1 MRFFGGAETA
11 TTGKMTLTP
20 PKRTSAGYYLAM
32 TSPVSAPP
40 LTWTVEGTWTTTS
53 EWNTWASEQRKR
65 LLGEL
70 LSHGTWFSKP
80 PRHEVLGPLFTP
92 WTTSMKAPK
101 VPGVEGSTGTATWTL
116 EGIMMT
122 STEISPIWSI
132 GDYTQDEM
140 QDTISLFGD
149 EEETTTGPQE
159 TREIEIEEID
169 NAPAAAPTHIRSRE
183 WEARKFLAKER
194 VREARL
200 KSQIAKSLS
209 RKEES
214 RFYRQFGDLDDAE
227 SHFSEY
233 DLTDHEESDSDSG
246 SSYDED
252 TLAHV

>member
-1 MRFFGGAETA
+1 LA
-11 TTGKMTLTP
+11 LT
-20 PKRTSAGYYLAM
+20 SHI
-32 TSPVSAPP
+32 TSPVLS
-40 LTWTVEGTWTTTS
+40 WTAEGTWTTS
-53 EWNTWASEQRKR
+53 EAWTTWTSEQRKR
-65 LLGEL
+65 MLGEL

-80 PRHEVLGPLFTP
+80 PRYEVLNPLFTP
-92 WTTSMKAPK
+92 WTTSTKAPK
-101 VPGVEGSTGTATWTL
+101 VPGVEGSTGTATWVL
-116 EGIMMT
+116 QGIMMT
-122 STEISPIWSI
+122 STEITPIWSV

-149 EEETTTGPQE
+149 EEEASGTQE

-169 NAPAAAPTHIRSRE
+169 NAPAAAAPTHIRSRE

-200 KSQIAKSLS
+200 KAQIAKSLS

-214 RFYRQFGDLDDAE
+214 RFFRQFGDLDDAE

-233 DLTDHEESDSDSG
+233 DLTDHEDSDSDSDSG

>member
-1 MRFFGGAETA
+1 
-11 TTGKMTLTP
+11 
-20 PKRTSAGYYLAM
+20 
-32 TSPVSAPP
+32 
-40 LTWTVEGTWTTTS
+40 
-53 EWNTWASEQRKR
+53 
-65 LLGEL
+65 
-70 LSHGTWFSKP
+70 
-80 PRHEVLGPLFTP
+80 
-92 WTTSMKAPK
+92 MKAPK
-101 VPGVEGSTGTATWTL
+101 VPGVEGSTGSATWIL
-116 EGIMMT
+116 EGILMT
-122 STEISPIWSI
+122 STEITPIWSV

-149 EEETTTGPQE
+149 EDEEGVKGPQE

-200 KSQIAKSLS
+200 KAQIAKSLA

-233 DLTDHEESDSDSG
+233 DLTDHEDSDSDSG

-252 TLAHV
+252 SLAHV